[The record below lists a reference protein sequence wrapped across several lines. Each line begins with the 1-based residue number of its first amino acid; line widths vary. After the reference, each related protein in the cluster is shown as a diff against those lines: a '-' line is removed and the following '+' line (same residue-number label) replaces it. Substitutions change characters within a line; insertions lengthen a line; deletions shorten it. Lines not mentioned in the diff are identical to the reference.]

1 MSWQPSVYYVG
12 WRREFNLEK
21 NYAQAEKQSIKT
33 NQLSGKR

>member
-12 WRREFNLEK
+12 LRREFNLEK
-21 NYAQAEKQSIKT
+21 NYVEAEEQSIKT